1 MDVPGYKF
9 HEGAC
14 IYGHNIATTYGKTR
28 FECTALC
35 DAEAACMAIEIGVN
49 HGGVHTGIA
58 VGTCFLQS
66 VPDLSVATPGY
77 SGYDWNVDVYVKLPR

>member
-14 IYGHNIATTYGKTR
+14 IYDNDISITYGKTR

-49 HGGVHTGIA
+49 HGGFRTGIP
-58 VGTCFLQS
+58 VGKCFLQS
-66 VPDLSVATPGY
+66 VPDLSVGC